1 MEPIDEL
8 KMLCRER
15 QVPFFD
21 DEDLQY
27 QLDRANGD
35 VNLAAYRCL
44 IIKAENSTVQVSG
57 LTLADTHTYWLRL
70 ASSVRPSGSCI
81 IKGG

>member
-1 MEPIDEL
+1 MEPLSEL
-8 KMLCRER
+8 KLLCREK

-21 DEDLQY
+21 DEELQY
-27 QLDRANGD
+27 QLERAGGD
-35 VNLAAYRCL
+35 VNLAAYHCL

-70 ASSVRPSGSCI
+70 ASSVRPSGSCVI
-81 IKGG
+81 QGG

>member
-1 MEPIDEL
+1 MDPLDEL
-8 KMLCRER
+8 KLLCREK
-15 QVPFFD
+15 QVPYFD
-21 DEDLQY
+21 DAELQY
-27 QLDRANGD
+27 QLERANGD

-57 LTLADTHTYWLRL
+57 LTLADTSSYWLRL
-70 ASSVRPSGSCI
+70 AASVRPSGSCI